1 MAIDRKLKRSQRQQR
16 LAVHRG
22 VQVQNTMARAEYK
35 VRAKVWLYTGKA
47 AWHFANLSAKQSS
60 QIRKLF
66 GAEAAAW
73 GSLPVTVRIGE
84 TEWKTSI
91 FPDSKSTSYLFA
103 IKAEVR
109 KKEHIRA
116 GDTITAI
123 VQIR

>member
-1 MAIDRKLKRSQRQQR
+1 
-16 LAVHRG
+16 
-22 VQVQNTMARAEYK
+22 MARAEYK
-35 VRAKVWLYTGKA
+35 VRAEVWLYPGKA

-60 QIRKLF
+60 HIRKLF

-91 FPDSKSTSYLFA
+91 FPSKKSASYLFA

-109 KKEHIRA
+109 KKEHIRV
-116 GDTITAI
+116 GDTITAV